1 MKKTSNVKL
10 ACAATLAVAAS
21 AATAADVLV
30 AVAAN
35 FTAPAKE
42 LAPLFEKATGHKLVL
57 SFGGTGTFY
66 GQIKNGA
73 KFDVLLAA
81 DAATP
86 KKAIDE
92 GYGVPG
98 TSFTY
103 AVGRLVFWSAD
114 AKRVTDGERL
124 LASGD
129 FNKCAVANPKLAPY
143 GLAAYET
150 LKAMGLFE
158 KIRPKFVEGDN
169 IGKTF
174 NFVKTGNADVGFI
187 ALSQVA
193 KNGRIT
199 SGSGWIV
206 PQNLYQ
212 PIRQDAVLL
221 KNGDNPEAA
230 RAFLEFLKGAEAVKV
245 KIAYG
250 YGTD

>member
-1 MKKTSNVKL
+1 MKKTSPLKL
-10 ACAATLAVAAS
+10 ACAAVLAAAAS
-21 AATAADVLV
+21 AATAADVFV

-35 FTAPAKE
+35 FTAPAKDI
-42 LAPLFEKATGHKLVL
+42 APLFEKATGHKLVL

-73 KFDVLLAA
+73 TFDVLLAA

-103 AVGRLVFWSAD
+103 AVGKLVFWSAD
-114 AKRVTDGERL
+114 AKRVVDGEKL
-124 LASGD
+124 LVSGD

-158 KIRPKFVEGDN
+158 KVQPKFVEGDN

-174 NFVKTGNADVGFI
+174 NFVKTGNADVGFV

-193 KNGRIT
+193 RDGRIT

-206 PQNLYQ
+206 PQNYYQ

-221 KNGDNPEAA
+221 KNGANPEAA
-230 RAFLEFLKGAEAVKV
+230 RAFLEFLKGPEAAKV
-245 KIAYG
+245 KTAYG
-250 YGTD
+250 YGAE